1 MEKIKHGTITVS
13 QITSKVW
20 VAKTTS
26 FEIMKAEIEI
36 KGTSQ
41 YNAYYRMMNFLDS
54 KEIPVK
60 VEPID
65 DKTTLY
71 HFN

>member
-36 KGTSQ
+36 KGTSK

-60 VEPID
+60 VEPLD

>member
-1 MEKIKHGTITVS
+1 MEKIKHGNITVTK
-13 QITSKVW
+13 ITPKIW

-26 FEIMKAEIEI
+26 FEIMKAEIEV

-41 YNAYYRMMNFLDS
+41 YHAYYRMMNFLES

-60 VEPID
+60 VETID
-65 DKTTLY
+65 QNNIMY